1 MGATVLGR
9 ITAADIALAITAAAA
24 SGERVPVVNPAYE
37 VANHR
42 LTYLTLDGRGR
53 TVTASGLVSVP
64 VKTAGARSP
73 VISYQHG
80 TTFKDAE
87 APSNHAV
94 ASEPPVVMASLGYI
108 VVAPDY
114 VGYGASKGME
124 HPYLLSAPSAS
135 AVLDLLTAAKSWR
148 RSNGIADNGQLFLA
162 GYSEGGYV
170 TVAAHRAMQTGN
182 SVHLATLVTAVPGAG
197 PYHLGVTMDELLRRV
212 KDEHPVLGALISPG
226 FLKNLGSTVRNEVRR
241 LLLRLIIPDG
251 ADITLQTTFLDTYM
265 ADDDDAMERQ
275 SNVHDWKPDAP
286 VSLYHGRD
294 DQTVPY
300 ASATRTL
307 QAMQAR
313 AAPQVSLTDCT
324 ATPADHLPCVV
335 PYWTFMLAQLS
346 GWARD
351 L

>member
-1 MGATVLGR
+1 MMNRPFNVLRLACLSALLSALLACGGGADKAPVSAAGTDPVPAPAAETPNAPALPPEPPVPPDPALPPAPPTPADPAAPAPPPAPPAPAPVEPEPSGPGRLMGATVLSR
-9 ITAADIALAITAAAA
+9 IAAADIALAITAAAA
-24 SGERVPVVNPAYE
+24 SGERAPVVNPAYE

-42 LTYLTLDGRGR
+42 LIYLTLDGRGR

-64 VKTAGARSP
+64 VKATGARSP

-80 TTFKDAE
+80 TTFKD
-87 APSNHAV
+87 
-94 ASEPPVVMASLGYI
+94 
-108 VVAPDY
+108 
-114 VGYGASKGME
+114 
-124 HPYLLSAPSAS
+124 
-135 AVLDLLTAAKSWR
+135 
-148 RSNGIADNGQLFLA
+148 
-162 GYSEGGYV
+162 
-170 TVAAHRAMQTGN
+170 
-182 SVHLATLVTAVPGAG
+182 
-197 PYHLGVTMDELLRRV
+197 
-212 KDEHPVLGALISPG
+212 
-226 FLKNLGSTVRNEVRR
+226 
-241 LLLRLIIPDG
+241 